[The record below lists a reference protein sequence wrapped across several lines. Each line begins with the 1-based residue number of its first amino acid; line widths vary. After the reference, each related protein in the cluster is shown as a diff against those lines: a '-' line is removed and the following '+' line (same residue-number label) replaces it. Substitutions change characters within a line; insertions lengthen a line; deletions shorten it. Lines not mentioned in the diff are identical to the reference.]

1 MSYTYLCVKC
11 MFNAKIEQK
20 NTGKSGFRQKPA
32 PTAKIPPDPVFQTE
46 RIHLMPKRFKSEY
59 YAEKDKAYYHK
70 LHELQQQLP
79 VYMKPYLSHIELSK
93 RVRTAIA
100 YTRDLIT
107 FMKYIQEV
115 NPLYENTSIR
125 DIPFECMESL
135 TYDDINYFLQYLK
148 QNNGTNVHYNA
159 ENALNRMMC
168 TLRGYF
174 GFEVAREHLVK
185 NPMLGAAKPMP
196 PKEKPIERLRPDQV
210 NRLLQ
215 GIEASESGSER
226 SRAFTVRTQLRDTA
240 IATLLLNTGI
250 RVSECVGLDLKDI
263 NFDEMS
269 VCVVR
274 KGGRIEYVYMNE
286 ETAKAVRDYI
296 EIERPAFVT
305 SPNEPALFLS
315 NRKQRM
321 AVRSIQ
327 TMLEKYGRAVLNQ
340 ENLHPHTLRKTYG
353 TMLYEATSDIGLV
366 SETLGHKSVDTTRK
380 HYADIS
386 EKHKRIAGTLH
397 VYQNPENSSDKD
409 KN

>member
-1 MSYTYLCVKC
+1 
-11 MFNAKIEQK
+11 
-20 NTGKSGFRQKPA
+20 
-32 PTAKIPPDPVFQTE
+32 
-46 RIHLMPKRFKSEY
+46 MPKRFKSEY
-59 YAEKDKAYYHK
+59 YAERDKAYYAK
-70 LHELQQQLP
+70 LHELQKQLP
-79 VYMKPYLSHIELSK
+79 TYMKPYLSHIELSK

-115 NPLYENTSIR
+115 NPLYENTDIR
-125 DIPFECMESL
+125 DIPYECIESL

-196 PKEKPIERLRPDQV
+196 PKEKPIERLRADQV
-210 NRLLQ
+210 NQLLQ

-263 NFDEMS
+263 NFEEMS

-286 ETAKAVRDYI
+286 ETAQAIRDYI
-296 EIERPAFVT
+296 EIERPNFIT

-315 NRKQRM
+315 NRRQRM

-327 TMLEKYGRAVLNQ
+327 AMLEKYGRSVLKQ

-386 EKHKRIAGTLH
+386 DKHKRIAGTLH
-397 VYQNPENSSDKD
+397 VYRDPDNVSDSDGDGKQ
-409 KN
+409 

>member
-1 MSYTYLCVKC
+1 
-11 MFNAKIEQK
+11 
-20 NTGKSGFRQKPA
+20 
-32 PTAKIPPDPVFQTE
+32 
-46 RIHLMPKRFKSEY
+46 MPKRFKSEY
-59 YAEKDKAYYHK
+59 YAEKDKNYYAQ
-70 LHELQQQLP
+70 LHDLQKQLP
-79 VYMKPYLSHIELSK
+79 SFMKPYLSNIELSK

-115 NPLYENTSIR
+115 NPLYSETSIKE
-125 DIPFECMESL
+125 IPYECIESL
-135 TYDDINYFLQYLK
+135 TYDDINYFLQYLR
-148 QNNGTNVHYNA
+148 QNNGQNTHYNA
-159 ENALNRMMC
+159 ENALNRIMC

-185 NPMLGAAKPMP
+185 NPMLGAAKPQA
-196 PKEKPIERLRPDQV
+196 PKDKPIERLRPDQV
-210 NRLLQ
+210 GRLLQ

-226 SRAFTVRTQLRDTA
+226 SRAFTIHTQLRDTA
-240 IATLLLNTGI
+240 IAMLLLNTGI

-263 NFDEMS
+263 NFEEMS

-274 KGGRIEYVYMNE
+274 KGGKIEYVYMNS
-286 ETAKAVRDYI
+286 ETARAIDDYI
-296 EIERPAFVT
+296 KKERPRFCS
-305 SPNEPALFLS
+305 SPQEPALFLS
-315 NRKQRM
+315 NRRNRM

-327 TMLEKYGRAVLNQ
+327 AMFEKYGRSILKKD
-340 ENLHPHTLRKTYG
+340 NLHPHTLRKTYG

-397 VYQNPENSSDKD
+397 VYQEDPSRSDD
-409 KN
+409 GSGPLP

>member
-1 MSYTYLCVKC
+1 
-11 MFNAKIEQK
+11 
-20 NTGKSGFRQKPA
+20 
-32 PTAKIPPDPVFQTE
+32 
-46 RIHLMPKRFKSEY
+46 MPKRFKSEY
-59 YAEKDKAYYHK
+59 YAEKDKNYYAK
-70 LHELQQQLP
+70 LHELQKQLP
-79 VYMKPYLSHIELSK
+79 AYMKPYLSNIELSK

-115 NPLYENTSIR
+115 NPLYENLDIAQ
-125 DIPFECMESL
+125 IPFECMESL

-168 TLRGYF
+168 SLRSYF

-185 NPMLGAAKPMP
+185 NPMLGAAKPQQA
-196 PKEKPIERLRPDQV
+196 KDKPIERLRPDQV
-210 NRLLQ
+210 HQLLK

-240 IATLLLNTGI
+240 IVTLLLNTGI
-250 RVSECVGLDLKDI
+250 RISECVGLDVKDI
-263 NFDEMS
+263 NFEDMS

-286 ETAKAVRDYI
+286 ETARAIRDYI
-296 EIERPAFVT
+296 EAERPAFIT
-305 SPNEPALFLS
+305 SPKEPALFLS

-327 TMLEKYGRAVLNQ
+327 TMLEKYGKSVLQ
-340 ENLHPHTLRKTYG
+340 KDNLHPHTLRKTYG

-380 HYADIS
+380 HYADVS
-386 EKHKRIAGTLH
+386 EQHKRLAGTLH
-397 VYQNPENSSDKD
+397 VYQRPEDNE
-409 KN
+409 NA

>member
-1 MSYTYLCVKC
+1 
-11 MFNAKIEQK
+11 
-20 NTGKSGFRQKPA
+20 
-32 PTAKIPPDPVFQTE
+32 
-46 RIHLMPKRFKSEY
+46 
-59 YAEKDKAYYHK
+59 
-70 LHELQQQLP
+70 
-79 VYMKPYLSHIELSK
+79 
-93 RVRTAIA
+93 
-100 YTRDLIT
+100 
-107 FMKYIQEV
+107 
-115 NPLYENTSIR
+115 
-125 DIPFECMESL
+125 
-135 TYDDINYFLQYLK
+135 
-148 QNNGTNVHYNA
+148 
-159 ENALNRMMC
+159 MMC

-185 NPMLGAAKPMP
+185 NPMLGAAKPQQ
-196 PKEKPIERLRPDQV
+196 PKEKPIERLRADQV
-210 NRLLQ
+210 NQLLQ

-286 ETAKAVRDYI
+286 ETARAIHDYI
-296 EIERPAFVT
+296 HLERPNFIS
-305 SPNEPALFLS
+305 SPKEPALFLS
-315 NRKQRM
+315 NRRQRM

-327 TMLEKYGRAVLNQ
+327 AMLEKYGRSVLKKD
-340 ENLHPHTLRKTYG
+340 NLHPHTLRKTYG

-386 EKHKRIAGTLH
+386 EQHKRLAGTLH
-397 VYQNPENSSDKD
+397 VYQKAEENREDAD
-409 KN
+409 I

>member
-1 MSYTYLCVKC
+1 
-11 MFNAKIEQK
+11 
-20 NTGKSGFRQKPA
+20 
-32 PTAKIPPDPVFQTE
+32 
-46 RIHLMPKRFKSEY
+46 MPKRFKSEY
-59 YAEKDKAYYHK
+59 YAEKDKNYYSQ
-70 LHELQQQLP
+70 LHELQKQLP
-79 VYMKPYLSHIELSK
+79 AHMKPYLSNIELSK

-115 NPLYENTSIR
+115 NPLYTDMLIK
-125 DIPFECMESL
+125 DIPHECMECL

-148 QNNGTNVHYNA
+148 QNNGTNAHYNA

-174 GFEVAREHLVK
+174 GFEVAREHIQK
-185 NPMLGAAKPMP
+185 NPMLGAAKPQA

-210 NRLLQ
+210 NQLLQ
-215 GIEASESGSER
+215 GIEASESGSDR
-226 SRAFTVRTQLRDTA
+226 SRAFTVHTQLRDTA

-250 RVSECVGLDLKDI
+250 RVSECVGLDVKDI
-263 NFDEMS
+263 NFEEMS

-274 KGGRIEYVYMNE
+274 KGGRIEYVYMND
-286 ETAKAVRDYI
+286 ETAKAIRDYI
-296 EIERPAFVT
+296 ELERPDFL
-305 SPNEPALFLS
+305 PNPKEPALFLS
-315 NRKQRM
+315 NRRQRM

-327 TMLEKYGRAVLNQ
+327 AMFEKYGRSILQ
-340 ENLHPHTLRKTYG
+340 KDNLHPHTLRKTYG

-386 EKHKRIAGTLH
+386 EQHKKIAGTLH
-397 VYQNPENSSDKD
+397 VYRDPENDEKGP
-409 KN
+409 